1 MSLVSCPGESASAPM
16 MQQIPPHS
24 ARTHLALETAW
35 APRYFRTPLASPI
48 ILVPDLAYKFALSNI
63 QPAAAKILA
72 GGEREGC
79 ERSFAGKGDGH
90 CAPPA
95 RDWGTAVCHSAALG
109 RPTSSWRW
117 NCRTA
122 ATQVSRDRNCWKERL
137 AATIHL
143 HVSLSCTSIQN
154 QPSMEIA
161 TNVTANYTV
170 RPAG

>member
-1 MSLVSCPGESASAPM
+1 VETLLSSLSEPTELEAIFGRRPRRMLNRQRQKPSLEVSVKDVNVVFG
-16 MQQIPPHS
+16 
-24 ARTHLALETAW
+24 
-35 APRYFRTPLASPI
+35 
-48 ILVPDLAYKFALSNI
+48 
-63 QPAAAKILA
+63 
-72 GGEREGC
+72 
-79 ERSFAGKGDGH
+79 GKGGGH

-95 RDWGTAVCHSAALG
+95 RDRGTAFCHSAALG